1 VPNRFGQVLRE
12 KVKSWG
18 LCCAAFNGTKEPAMD
33 EVIEKVAISVE
44 EASKR
49 ASLGR
54 SFLWNAVLSGELTS
68 YRLGRRRLVRV
79 ADLDEW
85 IRSHKAAPRA
95 TAPKP

>member
-1 VPNRFGQVLRE
+1 MDDVVE
-12 KVKSWG
+12 K
-18 LCCAAFNGTKEPAMD
+18 LAL
-33 EVIEKVAISVE
+33 SVE

-54 SFLWNAVLSGELTS
+54 SFLWNAVLSGELAS

-95 TAPKP
+95 RATA